1 MANPPP
7 GPEDVPCLTGS
18 PVGSDALG
26 AWFAGEILPLEPAL
40 TRMLRRHWRR
50 AEDVADLRQEIYI
63 RVYETVGREGLPD
76 SASAYLFATARNH
89 LINKARRARIV
100 QFDLVAE
107 LEDLPEP
114 PVEPWSPEQLAAA
127 RAEIDLLEAALE
139 ALPPRCRE
147 VVRLRKVEGLSQK
160 DIAARLGITE
170 GTVEKQVTL
179 GVRALAEEL
188 AGHGV
193 DAAAAWL
200 RRPGRQGRTT

>member
-1 MANPPP
+1 MANPPT
-7 GPEDVPCLTGS
+7 GTEDVPCATGA
-18 PVGSDALG
+18 PVGADALG
-26 AWFAGEILPLEPAL
+26 SWFAEQILPLEASL

-63 RVYETVGREGLPD
+63 RVYETVGREGRPD

-107 LEDLPEP
+107 LEELPEP

-139 ALPPRCRE
+139 SLPPRCRE
-147 VVRLRKVEGLSQK
+147 VVRLRKVDGLSQK
-160 DIAARLGITE
+160 DIAARLGISE

-200 RRPGRQGRTT
+200 DRPGRQGRSR

>member
-1 MANPPP
+1 MTPPLP
-7 GPEDVPCLTGS
+7 PS
-18 PVGSDALG
+18 PADASPAPTAG
-26 AWFAGEILPLEPAL
+26 TDAFDRWFVEQVLPLEPAL
-40 TRMLRRHWRR
+40 VRLLRRHWRR
-50 AEDVADLRQEIYI
+50 ADDIADLRQEIYV

-76 SASAYLFATARNH
+76 SASGYLFATARNH

-107 LEDLPEP
+107 LEELPEP

-139 ALPPRCRE
+139 TLPPRCRE
-147 VVRLRKVEGLSQK
+147 VVRLRKVDGLSQK

-200 RRPGRQGRTT
+200 RRPGRQGRNT

>member
-7 GPEDVPCLTGS
+7 GPEDLPCLNRVTAGS
-18 PVGSDALG
+18 HALG
-26 AWFAGEILPLEPAL
+26 AWFAREILPLEPAL

-50 AEDVADLRQEIYI
+50 GEDIADLRQEIYI
-63 RVYETVGREGLPD
+63 RVYEAVARGGLPD
-76 SASAYLFATARNH
+76 SPSGYLFATARNH
-89 LINKARRARIV
+89 LINRARRAQIV

-107 LEDLPEP
+107 LEELSEP
-114 PVEPWSPEQLAAA
+114 PSEPWSPEQLAAA
-127 RAEIDLLEAALE
+127 RAEIDLLESALE

-160 DIAARLGITE
+160 EIATRLGISE
-170 GTVEKQVTL
+170 GTVEKQVTR

-193 DAAAAWL
+193 DSAAAWL
-200 RRPGRQGRTT
+200 GRPGRQGRKT